1 MKINPAFIWWQAGG
15 NHEHV
20 ITVAIIWLAAM
31 VDCRHIAIT
40 GMFEN
45 QSILKGPRNV
55 RHAISRARRL

>member
-1 MKINPAFIWWQAGG
+1 MINLLIVMKINPLPVWWQSGG
-15 NHEHV
+15 NHEEL
-20 ITVAIIWLAAM
+20 IMVAIMGLAAM

-55 RHAISRARRL
+55 